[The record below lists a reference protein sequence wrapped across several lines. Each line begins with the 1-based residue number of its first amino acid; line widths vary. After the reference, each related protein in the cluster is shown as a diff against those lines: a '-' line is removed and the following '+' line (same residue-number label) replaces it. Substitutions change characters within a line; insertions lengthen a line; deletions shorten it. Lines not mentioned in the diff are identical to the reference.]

1 MPKPQVRRVQE
12 IKLENLHLSEIS
24 ENSYGGK
31 SVYIQYI
38 NEKGEKEDLYLQTPK
53 MHNSWGIHTSQGRDP
68 KTKEAIGDPRYYL
81 QLSFGNEPKNS
92 TLKLHEFM
100 TALDAK
106 ILDEAKKNSVN
117 WLKVKS
123 SKADILNEKYRPTIQ
138 FSVNE
143 NMERD
148 NKYPDSCRFKIPFD
162 NETKTFYNSVEV
174 YDENGVYQNTKVIG
188 DMQQWLTKGSKDIAV
203 VQLSSI
209 YFAGGNFGLSW
220 KVVQIQA
227 FPRSGG
233 LQGFQIQNDDDEARP
248 AQLNQ
253 DGDESE

>member
-1 MPKPQVRRVQE
+1 MPRPTVRRVQE
-12 IKLENLHLSEIS
+12 IELKNLHLSEIAD
-24 ENSYGGK
+24 NSFGGK
-31 SVYIQYI
+31 SVYIQYL
-38 NEKGEKEDLYLQTPK
+38 NDNGEKEDLYLQTPK

-100 TALDAK
+100 TALDER
-106 ILDEAKKNSVN
+106 ILEEAKKNSVA

-123 SKADILNEKYRPTIQ
+123 SKADILKEKYRPIIQ
-138 FSVNE
+138 FSVDE

-148 NKYPDSCRFKIPFD
+148 NKYPDSCRFKIPYD
-162 NETKTFYNSVEV
+162 NESKTFYNSIEV
-174 YDENGVYQNTKVIG
+174 YDESGVYQNTKQIG
-188 DMQQWLTKGSKDIAV
+188 DMQEWLTKGSKDIAV

-227 FPRSGG
+227 YPRAGG
-233 LQGFQIQNDDDEARP
+233 IQGFQIQNDDDETP
-248 AQLNQ
+248 VAQLEQ
-253 DGDESE
+253 EGDSE